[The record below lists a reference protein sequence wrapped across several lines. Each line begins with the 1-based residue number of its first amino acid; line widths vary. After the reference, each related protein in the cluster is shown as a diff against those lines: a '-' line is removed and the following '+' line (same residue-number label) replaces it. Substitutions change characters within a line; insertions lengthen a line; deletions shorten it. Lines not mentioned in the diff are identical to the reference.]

1 MFFKRQFNAGTHT
14 HIFRSIALSSRFN
27 DNAVSLLGNSN
38 RHLKR
43 KEKKGRWHSK
53 KTPKLFCFCFFC
65 CFLFRKQKEK
75 DDVRN
80 QRLVIRCCFYLSVL
94 LCVFLNLF
102 KQTKHLL
109 QQISEIK
116 YPFVSGGIQTH
127 GLLIKCPPPTK
138 QNKLSNES
146 IYNYNRMYF
155 EMSMKTCRHKH
166 QQNKSEFV
174 ELDLASITIL
184 I

>member
-94 LCVFLNLF
+94 LCVFFFL
-102 KQTKHLL
+102 
-109 QQISEIK
+109 
-116 YPFVSGGIQTH
+116 GG
-127 GLLIKCPPPTK
+127 GETK

>member
-1 MFFKRQFNAGTHT
+1 MTFQKNTKVVLFLFFSVFYFENKKKKMMCAINDLSFAVVF
-14 HIFRSIALSSRFN
+14 ISLSSC
-27 DNAVSLLGNSN
+27 VSFFFLG
-38 RHLKR
+38 
-43 KEKKGRWHSK
+43 
-53 KTPKLFCFCFFC
+53 
-65 CFLFRKQKEK
+65 
-75 DDVRN
+75 
-80 QRLVIRCCFYLSVL
+80 
-94 LCVFLNLF
+94 
-102 KQTKHLL
+102 
-109 QQISEIK
+109 
-116 YPFVSGGIQTH
+116 GGE
-127 GLLIKCPPPTK
+127 TK